1 MTREQG
7 ELKHKLKKL
16 YRKYNR
22 DEPKYRQETLD
33 FISKAQAINTEE
45 LDQLQQAIIDS
56 ETQLRGRIQ
65 KLDEDRTMLKKL
77 IAMQMENQALEKNQQ
92 DSNDDMNNDM
102 AMESQESSKNE
113 EDVNG
118 RPRIVMKK
126 FQNVLLKT
134 YKNDNDN

>member
-1 MTREQG
+1 
-7 ELKHKLKKL
+7 
-16 YRKYNR
+16 
-22 DEPKYRQETLD
+22 
-33 FISKAQAINTEE
+33 
-45 LDQLQQAIIDS
+45 
-56 ETQLRGRIQ
+56 
-65 KLDEDRTMLKKL
+65 MLKKL

-126 FQNVLLKT
+126 F
-134 YKNDNDN
+134 